1 MLATVVAVLVVTGL
15 PGFACADPETVTPAE
30 PATPAAAPDK
40 PSRLPFLAEEARAR
54 GYDLPLPF
62 GAALIITGLGSR
74 QIDVTD
80 VRVGLEGNP
89 QSVSDFL
96 HLGSSSDVFNANLK
110 FDMWLLPFLNVY
122 ALVGYV
128 HNNSTT
134 HARVTVPAPGPLPG
148 TVEFET
154 LIETELDGVVGGIGV
169 TLAGG
174 YKNFYMVF
182 DCNYDQSDLGFDNDF
197 TAVIA
202 SVRAGWNGR
211 FGELPLQLW
220 LGVGN
225 WDTAATATGHA
236 DLPNGER
243 LVFEADQK
251 PHTNWMYDVGANL
264 EFSKRFQLVLD
275 AGFDFD
281 GGYVLVVGPTYRF

>member
-1 MLATVVAVLVVTGL
+1 
-15 PGFACADPETVTPAE
+15 
-30 PATPAAAPDK
+30 
-40 PSRLPFLAEEARAR
+40 
-54 GYDLPLPF
+54 
-62 GAALIITGLGSR
+62 
-74 QIDVTD
+74 
-80 VRVGLEGNP
+80 
-89 QSVSDFL
+89 
-96 HLGSSSDVFNANLK
+96 
-110 FDMWLLPFLNVY
+110 
-122 ALVGYV
+122 
-128 HNNSTT
+128 
-134 HARVTVPAPGPLPG
+134 
-148 TVEFET
+148 VEFDT
-154 LIETELDGVVGGIGV
+154 DIETELDGVVGGIGM

-174 YKNFYMVF
+174 YKNFYLVV

-197 TAVIA
+197 TALIA
-202 SVRAGWNGR
+202 SVRVGWNGR